1 MKDLIQKLV
10 AEYKADK
17 TTWHDIQDQVEAW
30 VMQADGFGM
39 TRDRDII
46 CERFL
51 KTEEILAEI
60 ECRIG
65 GEVNE

>member
-1 MKDLIQKLV
+1 MKELINKLV
-10 AEYKADK
+10 TEYKENK

-39 TRDRDII
+39 TIDRDII
-46 CERFL
+46 YERFL
-51 KTEEILAEI
+51 KTDEVLAEI

-65 GEVNE
+65 GEL

>member
-1 MKDLIQKLV
+1 MKELIQKLV
-10 AEYKADK
+10 ADYKADHI
-17 TTWHDIQDQVEAW
+17 TWHDIQDQVEAW

-65 GEVNE
+65 GIK